1 MGDFRRNILQTD
13 FEENNSCK
21 EIPGGKFPAPK
32 TQYLSWLIILG
43 GKILHRCILGK
54 TSFSRSLEEEQFLP
68 KPNHLYASLTP
79 FKSQMVGPKEI
90 FYWL

>member
-1 MGDFRRNILQTD
+1 MGDFRRNTLQTD

-21 EIPGGKFPAPK
+21 EIPGGKISCTENKISFMAYNP
-32 TQYLSWLIILG
+32 G
-43 GKILHRCILGK
+43 EKILPRCILGK

-90 FYWL
+90 FYWS